1 MAKSEHR
8 EDEPVAKPEGNKKK
22 LIIIGTAILV
32 SLVCITGGVAFYLNS
47 TSEDTAHSPESEK
60 GAVSSKKSGP
70 PSIYSL
76 EPFVVNIRD
85 TTDIRYLKVKVEFE
99 VVSEGKEVKAELDP
113 YLPKVRDSILML
125 LTSKSLQDV
134 QDIPGKNRLRQEI
147 MSSACRIYPRG
158 KVSQVFFTDFVV
170 Q

>member
-1 MAKSEHR
+1 M
-8 EDEPVAKPEGNKKK
+8 AKPEERDEELTEKPKGNKKK

-47 TSEDTAHSPESEK
+47 TSGEAARQPDTEK
-60 GAVSSKKSGP
+60 GAVSVKIKGP
-70 PSIYSL
+70 PLIYGL

-85 TTDIRYLKVKVEFE
+85 TTDIRYLKLKVEFE
-99 VVSEGKEVKAELDP
+99 VVSEGKAVKAELDP

-158 KVSQVFFTDFVV
+158 KVTQVFFTDFVV